1 MIMFGI
7 DVSHYQENIDWGRVK
22 STCRVEFA
30 IIKAMYETSKRADET
45 FEKNYTG
52 CTNYDISRGVY
63 NFIGRVSASDPVA
76 DANAFL
82 KILNGRKL
90 EMGIWLDVE
99 SKNLRSLG
107 KEKIESVILK
117 ETEIFESAGYKVGI
131 YCNLDWYKNVI
142 TDKIK
147 KAFEGR
153 FWIARYPKADNGT
166 YNENSTLSPK
176 SFAVAWQYSSKGK
189 VDGIKGNVD
198 MDVLFVPI
206 EEVFGKKVEDMKV
219 VIGSARIDENG
230 KLTGGKAGDQ
240 TGREVSTQKFYMH
253 SKGWIGLRAK
263 DSALADKLAKG
274 MQIACDNPNLGYD
287 QNERLGV
294 VRNGIES
301 TVKTECDCSS
311 LVRAVLK
318 YAGVEVTNFT
328 TATEKAIIMATGLF
342 DEVKINSAAD
352 VTNGMILVTKTKGH
366 TVIVV
371 SGATE
376 KKEEKKSNPYTP
388 SRITLFKGSAGNNVR
403 WLQTELNNR
412 GYNCGKVDGSFGD
425 KTEKAVKAFQKANGL
440 KQDGICGPKTLAKL
454 Y

>member
-1 MIMFGI
+1 MFGI
-7 DVSHYQENIDWGRVK
+7 DVAKYQGDIDWSKVK
-22 STCRVEFA
+22 KNFA
-30 IIKAMYETSKRADET
+30 ILKVTRQNNSVEES
-45 FEKNYTG
+45 FERNYKG
-52 CTNYDISRGVY
+52 CVANIISVGVY
-63 NFIGRVSASDPVA
+63 RYVYAKTTA
-76 DANAFL
+76 EAKAEAN
-82 KILNGRKL
+82 
-90 EMGIWLDVE
+90 GIVNACKGKNIPCGVWLDME
-99 SKNLRSLG
+99 DKSIKTIGKQNLTNIINT
-107 KEKIESVILK
+107 EAEILK
-117 ETEIFESAGYKVGI
+117 AAGYDVGI
-131 YCNLDWYKNVI
+131 YCNLDWYKNVLDSK
-142 TDKIK
+142 TLEKS
-147 KAFEGR
+147 FP
-153 FWIARYPKADNGT
+153 FWIARYPKSDNGT

-206 EEVFGKKVEDMKV
+206 KEVFGKKVEDMKV
-219 VIGSARIDENG
+219 VIGSARCDENG

-240 TGREVSTQKFYMH
+240 TGKEVSTQAFYMH
-253 SKGWIGLRAK
+253 TKGWIGLRAK
-263 DSALADKLAKG
+263 DSTLADKLAKG

-294 VRNGIES
+294 VRNGIET

-366 TVIVV
+366 TAIVV

-412 GYNCGKVDGSFGD
+412 GYNCGKVDGSFGN
-425 KTEKAVKAFQKANGL
+425 KPEKAVKAFQKANGL